1 MTQTSIEKAVILA
14 RGLGTRM
21 RRPDDSAALDDEQAA
36 IAQSGVKAMIPIGR
50 PFLDYVLSALADA
63 GYRRVCLVV
72 PPDHDAIRKYYHDE
86 VRPERISVEFAV
98 QEKPKGTANAVAAVE
113 SFADADPF
121 LVINS
126 DNYYPIESLSRLREE
141 TGCATSLFERESM
154 IAGSNIPEDRV
165 RAFAVGQIDDRQLLR
180 RVIEKPDEA
189 TLASMPKPLW
199 LSMNCWRFGPSI
211 FEACRKIKPSQ
222 RGELELPDSRA
233 IHHRPTGRNVSRRA
247 GPGAG
252 LGPHQSQGRGRGW
265 QAAGRRG
272 SEALIGR
279 VDYRGDLADVP

>member
-1 MTQTSIEKAVILA
+1 MEKAVILA

-21 RRPDDSAALDDEQAA
+21 QRPDDSANLDDEQAA
-36 IAQSGVKAMIPIGR
+36 IARSGVKAMIPIGR

-72 PPDHDAIRKYYHDE
+72 APDHDAIRQYYHEE
-86 VRPERISVEFAV
+86 VRLERVAVDFAV
-98 QEKPKGTANAVAAVE
+98 QEVPKGTADAVAAVE
-113 SFADADPF
+113 SFAADDPF

-126 DNYYPIESLSRLREE
+126 DDYYPVESLLRLREE
-141 TGCATSLFERESM
+141 TGCATALFERESM

-165 RAFAVGQIDDRQLLR
+165 RAFAVGQIDEGQFLT

-222 RGELELPDSRA
+222 RGELELPDAVQFTIDQLEETYRAVLVRAPVLDLTSRKDIA
-233 IHHRPTGRNVSRRA
+233 AVAKRLA
-247 GPGAG
+247 GVEVR
-252 LGPHQSQGRGRGW
+252 L
-265 QAAGRRG
+265 
-272 SEALIGR
+272 
-279 VDYRGDLADVP
+279 